1 MLLELL
7 TSLLIASAAPP
18 PINFVYTDT
27 DPCDEYADYSY
38 AGFITR
44 YTPVYFR
51 KICSDANKDN
61 LTVRIIIDTFGGS
74 AFAGQKLCR
83 LSTEFSTHNI
93 AGDLIGANSAGAL
106 WWMGGKVREFEGEFS
121 SVSFHRSYAMLGGGA
136 TYHLPL
142 LILLHSF
149 EDNLIEKNMNPYV
162 AKTMIQ
168 YLDTG
173 KEFGPI
179 AVVVFQNSPLGVVVL
194 FDSGVKA
201 PELLIKSTHISL
213 DEWKQY
219 LPQ

>member
-1 MLLELL
+1 
-7 TSLLIASAAPP
+7 
-18 PINFVYTDT
+18 
-27 DPCDEYADYSY
+27 
-38 AGFITR
+38 
-44 YTPVYFR
+44 
-51 KICSDANKDN
+51 
-61 LTVRIIIDTFGGS
+61 
-74 AFAGQKLCR
+74 
-83 LSTEFSTHNI
+83 
-93 AGDLIGANSAGAL
+93 
-106 WWMGGKVREFEGEFS
+106 
-121 SVSFHRSYAMLGGGA
+121 MLGGGA